1 MDPPCN
7 PRGKV
12 SPVITIHCRCLL
24 TQFAA
29 SSITTAQL
37 FALNDVQPQ
46 WQKRETSPPDFA
58 LTEIEQFYRYHYAQ
72 GLDKL
77 FETTWFMMHGWAH
90 MQHDVDLLDF
100 VSQCNEQMK
109 VSSDDAVSVQ
119 TIASLEAR
127 LVWQLS
133 IMPRSALSSNQAYG
147 AISDPLLSD
156 LLPRIDTVEN
166 ILTGQFLPMVQI
178 PSPPGVEHQN
188 DPRKHNEMHFW
199 HQLGRIA
206 SVHDDSPDP
215 VGTRDINDALAA
227 MRGVL
232 GLMENR
238 DVLYSLAIA
247 RYIGGRLPEFDP
259 QIPLARTGNAESDVD
274 KLETARAFI
283 VLENEKGM
291 TQVIQRVCGMAM
303 RSSVLQQKQ

>member
-1 MDPPCN
+1 M
-7 PRGKV
+7 
-12 SPVITIHCRCLL
+12 S
-24 TQFAA
+24 
-29 SSITTAQL
+29 QL

-46 WQKRETSPPDFA
+46 WQKREAPPPD
-58 LTEIEQFYRYHYAQ
+58 LSLSEIEQFYRFHYAQ

-77 FETTWFMMHGWAH
+77 FETTWYTMHGWAH
-90 MQHDVDLLDF
+90 AQQDIALLDF
-100 VSQCNEQMK
+100 LGQCSERMRLNT
-109 VSSDDAVSVQ
+109 DDAATLQ
-119 TIASLEAR
+119 ATTSLEAR

-133 IMPRSALSSNQAYG
+133 IMPRSAQSSNQAYG
-147 AISDPLLSD
+147 AISNPLLSD

-178 PSPPGVEHQN
+178 PSPPSAEHQN
-188 DPRKHNEMHFW
+188 DARKHNEMHFW

-206 SVHDDSPDP
+206 SIHDDSPDP
-215 VGTRDINDALAA
+215 AATRDINDALAA

-238 DVLYSLAIA
+238 DVLYSIAIA
-247 RYIGGRLPEFDP
+247 RHLGGRLDVYDP
-259 QIPLARTGNAESDVD
+259 LTPLTRTGNVEAEVD

-283 VLENEKGM
+283 ALEGEKGM

-303 RSSVLQQKQ
+303 RSAVLQRG